1 MVVALIEGIDAQ
13 IDVGMEPLQG
23 SELRGQPESRNTGS
37 TAQGHGLILSVREQL
52 IGNRIESVQR
62 FVYRLQI
69 SLTGTGQR

>member
-1 MVVALIEGIDAQ
+1 MVIALIEGIDAQ

-23 SELRGQPESRNTGS
+23 SELRRQPESRNTRG
-37 TAQGHGLILSVREQL
+37 APQGYGLILSIREQL
-52 IGNRIESVQR
+52 IGNRIESVQC

>member
-23 SELRGQPESRNTGS
+23 IELRGQPKCRNARGA
-37 TAQGHGLILSVREQL
+37 AQRHGLILPVREQL